1 MKSAVPWSV
10 KGVEHETREAA
21 KAAARRAGMT
31 LGAWLNH
38 MIQQTGDEAATARS
52 QFEVAG
58 GTDAPSEQESD
69 ELSTVLNRLDAL
81 ENHQNGAIEHLEHAL
96 EMLASRVPPQGHAPP
111 TATNLEPRIAQLE
124 AESKRRF
131 DRLAKELGMI
141 ANRYSDLEERQE
153 HGRQEIASLLED
165 LSRRPAPSTPAKGAD
180 PQFLNALEKRL
191 QVMDGR
197 LDAVGREARSAA
209 TTFQQALS
217 TVMGRVVEGEKRQN
231 AQGAALDARISNFE
245 SKIDGLSERIEEV
258 LTRDGAGEAEAV
270 HRLEQMVNAVTRQF
284 EVVESRRERSHIAM
298 EKTLRALAERLAETD
313 RRHTQSVEE
322 PLAALH
328 QAVEDMS
335 KRMAET
341 SGAVEQRLADVTE
354 RIEQGDTEFRASRF
368 SLMHAVDDVRQRLE
382 VMEAGQTPLPP
393 LVEEPEAPIKASLAQ
408 SAGARIE
415 PGASAGGQNKHDLF
429 SALAAQSRAFGTRS
443 RELRE
448 EAEDRAIEAAEA
460 EAPPLELEEE
470 VAEAFEIEEI
480 SAEEPPFA
488 DVDEAEPETSQ
499 DEKADA
505 HALDAAGDEIVER
518 DPVGALLAAAR
529 EAARARA
536 RAGTGDDEGEDE
548 AIDATFAVEDALQTL
563 PRTESEEEKKLKRKL
578 GRSPKIAVAV
588 GIALLVIAA
597 GVVALWLTTPKKSA
611 SGRPGLMESLLSDRS
626 AFLYER
632 ATDEGTKSAEGPSA
646 SVMIAPAPETAAPAS
661 ATPAPMAE
669 APAAP
674 SAPAADEDAAFAPP
688 PEPATTQ
695 ELASLSTSAIADVRA
710 AVTDAQK
717 AEAAQKVTQAAMLGD
732 PEAQF
737 TLGRLYETGQGVK
750 TDPVAARHWY
760 EEAANQGHAAAA
772 FNIGMMEARLGMPQ
786 SYVRASEWF
795 GRAAKEGYAD
805 AQYNLAMLYARG
817 LGVER
822 DEAEAYAWFA
832 AAASRGDTAAAAE
845 RDRLAQ
851 GFDPATR
858 ERAESL
864 AKDRIQ
870 G

>member
-1 MKSAVPWSV
+1 
-10 KGVEHETREAA
+10 
-21 KAAARRAGMT
+21 MT

-38 MIQQTGDEAATARS
+38 MIQQSGEEAATARN
-52 QFEVAG
+52 QFTVAG
-58 GTDAPSEQESD
+58 GTDEPAAQEGD

-81 ENHQNGAIEHLEHAL
+81 ESHQNSAIEHLEHAL
-96 EMLASRVPPQGHAPP
+96 EMLASRVPPQGHAPAAP
-111 TATNLEPRIAQLE
+111 TNLEPRLAQLE

-153 HGRQEIASLLED
+153 HGRQEIATLLED
-165 LSRRPAPSTPAKGAD
+165 ISRRPAAAAPPKGAD
-180 PQFLNALEKRL
+180 PQFINALEKRFHA
-191 QVMDGR
+191 MDGR

-217 TVMGRVVEGEKRQN
+217 AVMGRVVEGEKRQR
-231 AQGAALDARISNFE
+231 ADGAALDARISSFE
-245 SKIDGLSERIEEV
+245 SKIDGLSDRLEEV
-258 LTRDGAGEAEAV
+258 LSREGAGEAEAV

-341 SGAVEQRLADVTE
+341 SGALEQRLADVTE
-354 RIEQGDTEFRASRF
+354 RLEHGDTEFRASRF
-368 SLMHAVDDVRQRLE
+368 SLMHAVDDTRQRLE
-382 VMEAGQTPLPP
+382 VLEAGQAPLPP
-393 LVEEPEAPIKASLAQ
+393 LVETPEPRPPAPAPSLAQ
-408 SAGARIE
+408 GAGRRAEPHFADEGARK
-415 PGASAGGQNKHDLF
+415 QNLF
-429 SALAAQSRAFGTRS
+429 SALAAQSRAFGDRS

-448 EAEDRAIEAAEA
+448 AAEDAREADTSE
-460 EAPPLELEEE
+460 ETPLELHE
-470 VAEAFEIEEI
+470 VAEAPIDEPFPSEEAPPI
-480 SAEEPPFA
+480 ALPDESAPEPA
-488 DVDEAEPETSQ
+488 APETR
-499 DEKADA
+499 
-505 HALDAAGDEIVER
+505 ALDAAGDEIVGR

-536 RAGTGDDEGEDE
+536 RAETGEVEDE
-548 AIDATFAVEDALQTL
+548 AVDATFAVEDALQTL
-563 PRTESEEEKKLKRKL
+563 PRAETEDERKLKRKL
-578 GRSPKIAVAV
+578 AGGRSPKILVAV
-588 GIALLVIAA
+588 MIALLVIAA
-597 GVVALWLTTPKKSA
+597 GVAALWLTSPKKTA
-611 SGRPGLMESLLSDRS
+611 SGRPGLMESLISDRS
-626 AFLYER
+626 SFLYER
-632 ATDEGTKSAEGPSA
+632 AAKESAASGTAPSA
-646 SVMIAPAPETAAPAS
+646 SVMIAPAPAES
-661 ATPAPMAE
+661 TPAPAAE
-669 APAAP
+669 APAASP
-674 SAPAADEDAAFAPP
+674 GAEFVPP
-688 PEPATTQ
+688 PEPATPQ

-710 AVTDAQK
+710 AVTEEQK
-717 AEAAQKVTQAAMLGD
+717 AGAAQKVTQAAMLGD

-750 TDPVAARHWY
+750 SDPAAARHWY

-786 SYVRASEWF
+786 SYVRASQWF

-851 GFDPATR
+851 GFDDATR
-858 ERAESL
+858 ARAKSL
-864 AKDRIQ
+864 AKDRVQ